1 MLDRAKTWFALRTK
15 TARACTLSTE
25 DSVVLSILSSLL
37 VCFWIIVYV
46 GFLPPLIQSGLFH
59 PLHHLVFHLLFLIP
73 TSLAIALKS
82 GISFLLVIPYLILL
96 GFSLIQILLG
106 IVSGAFLYG
115 DILANYAIF
124 FFVAAVA
131 VPTVLATRFGNID
144 EAKKKKVYQTLL
156 LLQLT
161 LAAGLAYYYTY
172 HYGVWHLSEEPISV
186 RRIRL
191 GDGNLSLPL
200 IEQDTAY
207 IVDREGRLYRVD
219 LTLGRKRLLAR
230 IPRPTAAEA
239 GFPELV
245 LRDDIIEHPMSP
257 FSGVLTRVGDDELS
271 FRYLYDL
278 WRRVEHGYNHAARPT
293 IEVRINQKSGHVS
306 WRVEGRDEAPV
317 EFTSPNVTVAQGRRI
332 GVGTHLIQ
340 YRPFTVQIGDGGG
353 IKTAIDPLGRE
364 TWEHAKHGWLL
375 VGTNR
380 GGLII
385 ATTKDR

>member
-1 MLDRAKTWFALRTK
+1 VQPNMRHRARDWFAIGVK
-15 TARACTLSTE
+15 TAGDYTLSKE
-25 DSVVLSILSSLL
+25 GAVVMSLLSSLL
-37 VCFWIIVYV
+37 VSYWMIEGV
-46 GFLPPLIQSGLFH
+46 GFMPKFIQSGLFH

-144 EAKKKKVYQTLL
+144 ETKKKKVYQTLL

-172 HYGVWHLSEEPISV
+172 HYGVWHLTEEPISV
-186 RRIRL
+186 RRLRL
-191 GDGNLSLPL
+191 GDGELSLPL
-200 IEQDTAY
+200 IEGDDAY
-207 IVDREGRLYRVD
+207 IVDRAGRLYQID
-219 LTLGRKRLLAR
+219 LALGRKRVLAQ
-230 IPRPTAAEA
+230 IPRPTAAEV
-239 GFPELV
+239 GFPAQALPV
-245 LRDDIIEHPMSP
+245 VEHPAIP
-257 FSGVLTRVGDDELS
+257 FRGMLTRVDDYELS
-271 FRYLYDL
+271 FRYLHQL
-278 WRRVEHGYNHAARPT
+278 VGWGPIGAGVWT
-293 IEVRINQKSGHVS
+293 VEVRINQNTGHVS
-306 WRVEGRDEAPV
+306 WRVEGREHEALV
-317 EFTSPNVTVAQGRRI
+317 EFTRYNVTVAHGRTLS
-332 GVGTHLIQ
+332 VHSLATGT
-340 YRPFTVQIGDGGG
+340 RPFTVVISGEG

-364 TWEHAKHGWLL
+364 TWEHANHGWLL
-375 VGTNR
+375 VGTDR

-385 ATTKDR
+385 ATAKDR

>member
-144 EAKKKKVYQTLL
+144 ETKKKKVYQTLL

-172 HYGVWHLSEEPISV
+172 HYGVWHLTEEPISV
-186 RRIRL
+186 RRLRL
-191 GDGNLSLPL
+191 GDGELSLPL
-200 IEQDTAY
+200 IEGDDAY
-207 IVDREGRLYRVD
+207 IVDRAGRLYQID
-219 LTLGRKRLLAR
+219 LALGRKRVLAQ
-230 IPRPTAAEA
+230 IPRPTAAEV
-239 GFPELV
+239 GFPAQALPV
-245 LRDDIIEHPMSP
+245 VEHPASP
-257 FSGVLTRVGDDELS
+257 FRGMLTRVDDYELS
-271 FRYLYDL
+271 FRYLHQL
-278 WRRVEHGYNHAARPT
+278 VGWGPIGAGVWT
-293 IEVRINQKSGHVS
+293 VEVRINQNTGHVS
-306 WRVEGRDEAPV
+306 WRVEGREHEALV
-317 EFTSPNVTVAQGRRI
+317 EFTRYNVTVAHGRTLS
-332 GVGTHLIQ
+332 VHSLATGT
-340 YRPFTVQIGDGGG
+340 RPFTVVISGEG

-364 TWEHAKHGWLL
+364 TWEHANHGWLL
-375 VGTNR
+375 VGTDR

-385 ATTKDR
+385 ATAKDR

>member
-1 MLDRAKTWFALRTK
+1 MRHRARDWFAIGVK
-15 TARACTLSTE
+15 TAGDYTLSKE
-25 DSVVLSILSSLL
+25 GSVVLSILSSLL

-131 VPTVLATRFGNID
+131 LPTVLATRFGNID

-172 HYGVWHLSEEPISV
+172 HYGVWHLTEEPISV
-186 RRIRL
+186 RRLRL
-191 GDGNLSLPL
+191 GDGELSLPL
-200 IEQDTAY
+200 IEGDDAY
-207 IVDREGRLYRVD
+207 IVDRAGRLYQID
-219 LTLGRKRLLAR
+219 LALGRKRVLAQ
-230 IPRPTAAEA
+230 IPRPTAAEV
-239 GFPELV
+239 GFPAQALPV
-245 LRDDIIEHPMSP
+245 VEHPASP
-257 FSGVLTRVGDDELS
+257 FRGMLTRVDDYELS
-271 FRYLYDL
+271 FRYLHQL
-278 WRRVEHGYNHAARPT
+278 VGWGPIGAGVWT
-293 IEVRINQKSGHVS
+293 VEVRINQNTGHVS
-306 WRVEGRDEAPV
+306 WRVEGREHEALV
-317 EFTSPNVTVAQGRRI
+317 EFTRYNVTVAHGRTLS
-332 GVGTHLIQ
+332 VHSLATGT
-340 YRPFTVQIGDGGG
+340 RPFTVVISGEG

-364 TWEHAKHGWLL
+364 TWEHANHGWLL
-375 VGTNR
+375 VGTDR

-385 ATTKDR
+385 ATAKDR

>member
-144 EAKKKKVYQTLL
+144 ETKKKKVYQTLL

-172 HYGVWHLSEEPISV
+172 HYGVWHLTEEPISV
-186 RRIRL
+186 RRLRL
-191 GDGNLSLPL
+191 GDGELSLPL
-200 IEQDTAY
+200 IEGDDAY
-207 IVDREGRLYRVD
+207 IVDRAGRLYQID
-219 LTLGRKRLLAR
+219 LALGRKRVLAQ
-230 IPRPTAAEA
+230 IPRPTAAEV
-239 GFPELV
+239 GFPAQALPV
-245 LRDDIIEHPMSP
+245 VEHPAIP
-257 FSGVLTRVGDDELS
+257 FRGMLTRVDDYELS
-271 FRYLYDL
+271 FRYLHQL
-278 WRRVEHGYNHAARPT
+278 VGWGPIGAGVWT
-293 IEVRINQKSGHVS
+293 VEVRINQNTGHVS
-306 WRVEGRDEAPV
+306 WRVEGREHEALV
-317 EFTSPNVTVAQGRRI
+317 EFTRYNVTVAHGRTLS
-332 GVGTHLIQ
+332 VHSLATGT
-340 YRPFTVQIGDGGG
+340 RPFTVVISGEG

-364 TWEHAKHGWLL
+364 TWEHANHGWLL
-375 VGTNR
+375 VGTDR

-385 ATTKDR
+385 ATAKDR